1 MIDSK
6 PTKRSVFAPSVHELA
21 VHNFKGCEMHQDHI
35 EFVAKPGRVPYV

>member
-6 PTKRSVFAPSVHELA
+6 PTKRSVFESSVYELA
-21 VHNFKGCEMHQDHI
+21 VYKVKKFEMHQDHI

>member
-6 PTKRSVFAPSVHELA
+6 PTKRSAFESSVYELA
-21 VHNFKGCEMHQDHI
+21 VYNVSGCEMHQDHI